1 MERGDLDSAGAKA
14 IIAELNALIR
24 ELKDQKLETSSWYGK
39 LAGEKDAFERINRG
53 YNYSRLEEAVDDDNF
68 PWFLYWEIVWITVHS
83 DFCKGQTVLDLGGCS
98 SLFSYYLAS
107 KRTGGDRRR
116 FAAGI
121 SSKCEPRG
129 TAHGLESQ
137 YL

>member
-1 MERGDLDSAGAKA
+1 MLPPDEIINKTMERGDLDSAGAKA

-83 DFCKGQTVLDLGGCS
+83 DFCKGQTVLDLGGWHRCS
-98 SLFSYYLAS
+98 LTTWHR
-107 KRTGGDRRR
+107 KDWR
-116 FAAGI
+116 
-121 SSKCEPRG
+121 
-129 TAHGLESQ
+129 
-137 YL
+137 